1 MPEEGPISEGAAPAA
16 PSEAKGSGLDL
27 IGLTKVF
34 PGGTVAVD
42 DFNLHVDHQ
51 AAAIADAA
59 SAFVR
64 LIDHAI
70 AHQGSYFLTYHRFAR
85 PDQVFACHPGLRR
98 WLTTKHRI
106 DPYQTFQSDWY
117 QHLLR
122 LTGKEAA

>member
-1 MPEEGPISEGAAPAA
+1 VI
-16 PSEAKGSGLDL
+16 
-27 IGLTKVF
+27 
-34 PGGTVAVD
+34 
-42 DFNLHVDHQ
+42 FNLHVDHQ

-59 SAFVR
+59 SVFVG

-98 WLTTKHRI
+98 WLTTKYRI